1 MAPEV
6 ITEGKLYDTK
16 ADVWSLGVTV
26 YEIAT
31 GNPPLVKYEPLRA
44 IQMIPKAIPP
54 KLPETTPD
62 GNPSL
67 FTPNMREFMSLAL
80 TIDPAQRPSAE
91 ELGKSKW
98 IKGASKMP
106 TTLLRELIVRYGG
119 WVNAGGKR
127 MSIIDDVQRRY
138 VPRLSSIERLSI
150 ADLVSAPAE
159 TILSTLTIA
168 TLAQA
173 GSSRM
178 KRTP

>member
-54 KLPETTPD
+54 KLPETSSD

-127 MSIIDDVQRRY
+127 MSIIDDVQRRC
-138 VPRLSSIERLSI
+138 VHPAVAPSGWWKLNL
-150 ADLVSAPAE
+150 SAP
-159 TILSTLTIA
+159 S
-168 TLAQA
+168 Q
-173 GSSRM
+173 R
-178 KRTP
+178 RHFRFRR